1 MKKSNW
7 VIFLVNGIIAVLF
20 GLMAL
25 FMPLSTI
32 VTLTKYFGILLIL
45 GGLIM
50 FYFSYQNMK
59 ENKTYVLL
67 MTEAILAV
75 IVGATIL
82 FYPKGSLQIFLILI
96 GVWATIVGL
105 LQIIIAVQMKKK
117 VSNHGLFTIN
127 GVITLV
133 FGLLLFFNPMG
144 SIKALFMAIGGIA
157 VVSGLLLIYLGIK
170 VRAIKE

>member
-25 FMPLSTI
+25 FVPMTTI
-32 VTLTKYFGILLIL
+32 ITLTKYFGIVLIL

-59 ENKTYVLL
+59 AGKTYVLY
-67 MTEAILAV
+67 MTEAFLAV

-133 FGLLLFFNPMG
+133 FGLLLFFNPTG
-144 SIKALFMAIGGIA
+144 SIKVLFMVIGVIA
-157 VVSGLLLIYLGIK
+157 VIAGLLLVYLGIK
-170 VRAIKE
+170 VKSMKE